1 VSALRV
7 YNRGETRAVQSREP
21 PVTSEALDRLVVRLL
36 AVHDEDA
43 HRASLQPRLWT
54 AGFAVQT
61 VSLGVSALKAV
72 HEWNPEAILLD
83 VTQPRDSFTWIP
95 MLRRLT
101 QAPIIMLSAKET
113 VSEKVAALVRGA
125 DDYVTRPFDMD
136 ELIAR
141 VHSALRR
148 PHLAVTETLRYADL
162 MADAARRIVVRS
174 NRDIELSKREFAL
187 LLMLIRNPKR
197 ILTRTELLDG
207 VWGGDAHV
215 TSAMVDTYISYL
227 RAKID
232 AGCDRKLIHTV
243 RGVGYTLRD
252 TGE

>member
-1 VSALRV
+1 
-7 YNRGETRAVQSREP
+7 
-21 PVTSEALDRLVVRLL
+21 VRLL
-36 AVHDEDA
+36 VVHDEDA
-43 HRASLQPRLWT
+43 RSTLVQSRLSN
-54 AGFAVQT
+54 AGFAVH
-61 VSLGVSALKAV
+61 VSLLGVSALKAV
-72 HEWNPEAILLD
+72 HEWNPDTIIID
-83 VTQPRDSFTWIP
+83 VMQTRDGFTLIP

-101 QAPIIMLSAKET
+101 QAPVIMVGAKDIA
-113 VSEKVAALVRGA
+113 SERAAALMRGA
-125 DDYVTRPFDMD
+125 DDYVSRPFDMD

-162 MADAARRIVVRS
+162 MVDASRRIVVRS
-174 NRDIELSKREFAL
+174 NREIALSKREFDL

-197 ILTRTELLDG
+197 VLTRTELLDT
-207 VWGGDAHV
+207 VWGADAQV
-215 TSAMVDTYISYL
+215 SAGLVDTYISYL

-232 AGCDRKLIHTV
+232 ARYDRKLIHTV